1 MRTGNWKRHP
11 TRGRWRWRHSL
22 CNRGARIGFAP
33 PEVLARFALAFSCPP
48 PRVFKAGGRALPCLN
63 SGRGPFTFPCLGRGS
78 PFALALFAFHHTR
91 QAYFPSRKREECGPC
106 GQVKRVGCEYVAH
119 LPACAGKRGQRPFL
133 GSSSPNPVSR
143 AGATGWRA
151 QSLDYLSRTPRTLPR
166 ESRSYCLAEPWL
178 FLPGDSMSA

>member
-1 MRTGNWKRHP
+1 MALGWLSLAWFHQALDSPVNWVAPASRGTRPKDWFGHQAFTGWLQLWPETTLKLGLSCSGSLATQLGPEPRGLTQTA
-11 TRGRWRWRHSL
+11 TRYRLEPNLSQ
-22 CNRGARIGFAP
+22 
-33 PEVLARFALAFSCPP
+33 ET
-48 PRVFKAGGRALPCLN
+48 K
-63 SGRGPFTFPCLGRGS
+63 
-78 PFALALFAFHHTR
+78 
-91 QAYFPSRKREECGPC
+91 FPSRKREECGPC